1 LEVKER
7 DERRERNNCGTEKIM
22 STTAEQNAKRK
33 AGNYAADLVEDGM
46 VVGLGTGS
54 TVFYAMERL
63 SERISDGLT
72 VQGVPTSYQA
82 AMRARHLGIP
92 VTTLDDYPVL
102 DMAIDGA
109 DQVDG
114 ALRLIK
120 GRGAA
125 LFREKCVAA
134 AADEI
139 FIVVDPGKV
148 TSILDAPVPVEVVPF
163 ALAPVRMAIQEIGG
177 DPVLREGI
185 KKDGPVVTDNGN
197 FILDCTFGP
206 IEVPERLEALL
217 SVMIGILECG
227 LFCEF
232 TQKTT
237 VLIGEPGGCRVVRAP

>member
-1 LEVKER
+1 
-7 DERRERNNCGTEKIM
+7 
-22 STTAEQNAKRK
+22 
-33 AGNYAADLVEDGM
+33 
-46 VVGLGTGS
+46 
-54 TVFYAMERL
+54 
-63 SERISDGLT
+63 
-72 VQGVPTSYQA
+72 
-82 AMRARHLGIP
+82 
-92 VTTLDDYPVL
+92 
-102 DMAIDGA
+102 
-109 DQVDG
+109 
-114 ALRLIK
+114 
-120 GRGAA
+120 
-125 LFREKCVAA
+125 
-134 AADEI
+134 
-139 FIVVDPGKV
+139 VVDPGKV

-237 VLIGEPGGCRVVRAP
+237 VLIGDAGGCRVVRAP

>member
-1 LEVKER
+1 
-7 DERRERNNCGTEKIM
+7 M
-22 STTAEQNAKRK
+22 SAAAAENAKRK
-33 AGNYAADLVEDGM
+33 AGNYAADIVEDGM
-46 VVGLGTGS
+46 VIGLGTGS

-63 SERISDGLT
+63 SERISDGLA
-72 VQGVPTSYQA
+72 VEGVPTSHQA

-139 FIVVDPGKV
+139 YIVVDPGKII
-148 TSILDAPVPVEVVPF
+148 SILDAPVPVEVIPF

-185 KKDGPVVTDNGN
+185 KKDGPVITDNGN

-206 IEVPERLEALL
+206 IEEPERLEALL
-217 SVMIGILECG
+217 SVMIGVLECG

-232 TQKTT
+232 THKTT
-237 VLIGEPGGCRVVRAP
+237 VLVGEAGGCRVVRATDR